1 MSVEEDVY
9 LYLIY
14 SVCFLLLVLSVLYF
28 IFYFFFL
35 CLWLKARPR
44 RSLFCFSAARITLA
58 AFVKSVWATIC
69 AAEINPWLQFMG
81 LLFLAPLH
89 KS

>member
-28 IFYFFFL
+28 IFFFVL
-35 CLWLKARPR
+35 VAQSKA
-44 RSLFCFSAARITLA
+44 T
-58 AFVKSVWATIC
+58 
-69 AAEINPWLQFMG
+69 
-81 LLFLAPLH
+81 
-89 KS
+89 